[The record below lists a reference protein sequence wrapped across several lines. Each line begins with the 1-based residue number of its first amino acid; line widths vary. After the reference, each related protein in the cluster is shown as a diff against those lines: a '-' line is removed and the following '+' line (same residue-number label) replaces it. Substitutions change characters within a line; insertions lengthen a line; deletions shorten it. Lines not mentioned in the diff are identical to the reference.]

1 MQQHSLFPSLSCN
14 SRALWIDHGRG
25 FVLLNTTI
33 FWLLPSAVRREFS
46 FIMLHPDT
54 NANYMNYHDLG
65 VIVYIT
71 IIGLMMAR
79 SYTKRHLAGGERKAI
94 QHMVVRYILIATVGL
109 LLGFISNQNLI
120 AMENQKILFRAELP
134 ILNWGVMQSLGVVG
148 LIGVLLLRF
157 NWKLRLL
164 IGCSL
169 ITFYQYMLLY
179 GTWQDHVLISIHGG
193 YLPAIFSFPF
203 AIVIGSVVGEFLFCR
218 ETLSEKLKT
227 TILFGAGLT
236 CGLIAIAMLQFPQLY
251 PNKQQATATYVMIA
265 TSITFLGLFVFLVL
279 DRLWKK
285 PIFLIDSFGKNAILV
300 FVLLLL
306 EDLAEQHDLITLTPI
321 TSFILFSS
329 LALGIVT
336 LDRKGIVV
344 KL

>member
-1 MQQHSLFPSLSCN
+1 MQHHSLFPPLSSN

-25 FVLLNTTI
+25 FVLLNTTL
-33 FWLLPSAVRREFS
+33 FWLLPSTIRREFG

-79 SYTKRHLAGGERKAI
+79 SYTKRCLIGGERQAI

-109 LLGFISNQNLI
+109 VLGFLSNQNFILQ
-120 AMENQKILFRAELP
+120 ENQQILLRAGLP
-134 ILNWGVMQSLGVVG
+134 VLNWGVMHSLGVAG
-148 LIGVLLLRF
+148 LIGVLLIRF
-157 NWKLRLL
+157 NWILRLL

-169 ITFYQYMLLY
+169 IAFYQYMLLY
-179 GTWQDHVLISIHGG
+179 GTWQDHVLNSVHGG

-203 AIVIGSVVGEFLFCR
+203 AMIIGSVIGEFLFCR
-218 ETLSEKLKT
+218 ERLSEKLKT
-227 TILFGAGLT
+227 IILVGAGLI
-236 CGLIAIAMLQFPQLY
+236 CGLLATAMLQFPQLY

-265 TSITFLGLFVFLVL
+265 TSVTFLGLFVFLVL
-279 DRLWKK
+279 DRVWKK

-300 FVLLLL
+300 FIFLLL
-306 EDLAEQHDLITLTPI
+306 EDLAEQHELITLTPS
-321 TSFILFSS
+321 TSFALFSS
-329 LALGIVT
+329 LALGVII